1 MFLRGREDGT
11 SEPCV
16 GDAEGIAEE
25 EWALK
30 LGVFPVPC
38 CCSFFFGFLEES
50 SPHASLEASSARFVA
65 RRVRFY
71 SDLMAHGDDVDGA
84 RAAKPIC

>member
-1 MFLRGREDGT
+1 MMVEAASPGASRRASAAALLRCMEASKLFLRGREDGT
-11 SEPCV
+11 SESCV

-38 CCSFFFGFLEES
+38 CCSFFLGSWRNLLLTR
-50 SPHASLEASSARFVA
+50 P
-65 RRVRFY
+65 
-71 SDLMAHGDDVDGA
+71 
-84 RAAKPIC
+84 